1 MPEEIMHIIEQYIET
16 HSGTKINQ
24 ERLKGMQENAKSLKS
39 LQGKYSMKVDINEE
53 RTCSVQFYGKA
64 GNLYVSYT
72 FNNIVISE

>member
-24 ERLKGMQENAKSLKS
+24 ERLKGTQENAKSLKS

>member
-64 GNLYVSYT
+64 GNLYVTYT
-72 FNNIVISE
+72 FNNIVISK

>member
-64 GNLYVSYT
+64 GNLYVTYT

>member
-16 HSGTKINQ
+16 HPGTKINQ
-24 ERLKGMQENAKSLKS
+24 EGLKGMQENAKSLKS

-53 RTCSVQFYGKA
+53 RTCSVQFYGEA
-64 GNLYVSYT
+64 GNLYVTYT